1 MDFLLNYDRCLSRA
15 ISINCLDE
23 KRKDVGREKV
33 LRQFLLLLEYSG
45 HGIPWIGVTMFMIY
59 FRFDMRAKQFYCNL
73 LLALLL
79 DLLFVALLKVIV
91 RRKRPQNNVDD
102 MFATVSVDRYSFPS
116 GHSSRAAMVT
126 LLFSLYW
133 KSTSFVV
140 LGYVWASMV
149 ATSRVALGRHHVL
162 DVILGM
168 VLGYFEYYIT
178 LQVWLPLDT
187 CMRLTN
193 VL

>member
-15 ISINCLDE
+15 IAINCLDE